1 MPFLPQPGPGRKK
14 VFVALVLT
22 ATAIAF
28 AGCTSTALMA
38 PTGDAIYYQA
48 GYNQDL
54 GPDYITVR
62 KVSVATLEETAS
74 LTRDID
80 SDAGAGVLSPDGSI
94 GYIVN
99 SWSNGSNITITK
111 VATADMRQL
120 DQATLNVPAV
130 NTASISPDGAFAY
143 LAGAAGKITEVRLSD
158 LVVTRQLETGSYA
171 LLIHTAT
178 MAPDGAYAYF
188 GTEDHAVIKVRL
200 ADLTVAGRATLQTAP
215 SSAVISAD
223 GQYGYYTQPNRI
235 TKVRLADMTVVGDEP
250 LSILPAAA
258 YTVISP
264 DGQYAYVMSNANPAV
279 LLTVRLG
286 DLKEVHSETVAING
300 NGGWSVI
307 APNGQF
313 AYLGSGGGVSIP
325 GNVSTIKQVRLA
337 FPHDLVVAKAGS
349 GSGTV
354 SSTTPGIDCGTTCT
368 RSYLDY
374 QSVTLTAT
382 PANGSTFAGWTGAC
396 SGMGTCTLAMSE
408 ARAVTATFS
417 EAPAVTATFSRPSN
431 AFTAETSTFSTTNS
445 TITVSTTLTVPGE
458 GSLKQS
464 VSGVARKKA
473 TLCSTTKAV
482 KRAGTY
488 TLICLLG
495 AKSRTALS
503 AGALRLTVA
512 TTFAPTGGTARST
525 SRTVVVPRTP
535 LKPTKPA
542 VPVTG

>member
-1 MPFLPQPGPGRKK
+1 MGSFKVASMSFLPQPGRRRKRLL
-14 VFVALVLT
+14 VALVLT

-28 AGCTSTALMA
+28 AGCKSTAVMA
-38 PTGDAIYYQA
+38 PIGDAIYYQS
-48 GYNQDL
+48 
-54 GPDYITVR
+54 GPDSAASMTVR
-62 KVSVATLEETAS
+62 KVSVATLEETAN
-74 LTRDID
+74 LTLGVL
-80 SDAGAGVLSPDGSI
+80 SEAGAGVLSPDGSI
-94 GYIVN
+94 GYIVIT
-99 SWSNGSNITITK
+99 GFETTITK

-120 DQATLNVPAV
+120 DQATLNVPSV

-143 LAGAAGKITEVRLSD
+143 LAGSAGKITEVRLSD

-188 GTEDHAVIKVRL
+188 GTEDHAAIKVRL
-200 ADLTVAGRATLQTAP
+200 ADLTVAGRATLQDAP
-215 SSAVISAD
+215 MSAVISAD

-235 TKVRLADMTVVGDEP
+235 AKVRLADMAVVGDEP
-250 LSILPAAA
+250 LSIDGVT

-264 DGQYAYVMSNANPAV
+264 DGQYAYVMSNTDPAV
-279 LLTVRLG
+279 LLTVRLA
-286 DLKEVHSETVAING
+286 DLKEVHSETVAIDG
-300 NGGWSVI
+300 NAGWSVM
-307 APNGQF
+307 APSGQF
-313 AYLGSGGGVSIP
+313 AYLGSGNG
-325 GNVSTIKQVRLA
+325 VSTIKQVRLA
-337 FPHDLVVAKAGS
+337 FPHDLAIAKAGS

-354 SSTTPGIDCGTTCT
+354 SSTTPGIDCGATCT

-382 PANGSTFAGWTGAC
+382 AATGSTFAGWTGAC
-396 SGMGTCTLAMSE
+396 SGTGSCTLAMSE

-417 EAPAVTATFSRPSN
+417 RPSN
-431 AFTAETSTFSTTNS
+431 VFTAKASTFSTTNS
-445 TITVSTTLTVPGE
+445 TITVSTTLTIPGE

-473 TLCSTTKAV
+473 TLCSTTKVA

-488 TLICLLG
+488 TLTCLLG

-525 SRTVVVPRTP
+525 SHTVVVPRTP
-535 LKPTKPA
+535 LKTTKPA

>member
-1 MPFLPQPGPGRKK
+1 VGSFRVASMSFLSQPGRRRKRLL
-14 VFVALVLT
+14 VALVLT

-28 AGCTSTALMA
+28 AGCKSTALMA
-38 PTGDAIYYQA
+38 PSGDVIYYVA
-48 GYNQDL
+48 GATPSFPPGQPTL
-54 GPDYITVR
+54 H
-62 KVSVATLEETAS
+62 KVSASTLEETAS
-74 LTRDID
+74 LTLSVGSGD
-80 SDAGAGVLSPDGSI
+80 GAGLLSPDGSL
-94 GYIVN
+94 GYIIYEQLLGPIMI
-99 SWSNGSNITITK
+99 SK
-111 VATADMRQL
+111 VATANLQQL
-120 DQATLNVPAV
+120 DQATLNVPTV

-143 LAGAAGKITEVRLSD
+143 LGSDAGKITEVRLSD

-188 GTEDHAVIKVRL
+188 GTEDFAVIKVRL
-200 ADLTVAGRATLQTAP
+200 ADFTVAGRATLQTAP

-235 TKVRLADMTVVGDEP
+235 AKVRLADMTVVGDEP
-250 LSILPAAA
+250 LSFGVTVAA

-279 LLTVRLG
+279 LLTVRLA
-286 DLKEVHSETVAING
+286 DLKEVHSETVAIDG
-300 NGGWSVI
+300 NAGWSVM
-307 APNGQF
+307 APSGQF
-313 AYLGSGGGVSIP
+313 AYLGSGDGVY
-325 GNVSTIKQVRLA
+325 NVKQMRLA
-337 FPHDLVVAKAGS
+337 SPYGLTVAKAGS

-354 SSTTPGIDCGTTCT
+354 SSTTPGIDCGATCT

-382 PANGSTFAGWTGAC
+382 PTSSSTFAGWTGAC
-396 SGMGTCTLAMSE
+396 SGTGTCTLAMSE

-417 EAPAVTATFSRPSN
+417 RPSN
-431 AFTAETSTFSTTNS
+431 VFTAKASTFSTTNS
-445 TITVSTTLTVPGE
+445 TITISTTFTIPGE
-458 GSLKQS
+458 GRLKQS

-473 TLCSTTKAV
+473 TLCSTTKAA

-488 TLICLLG
+488 TLTCLLG

-535 LKPTKPA
+535 LKKMKPA
-542 VPVTG
+542 PPVTG

>member
-1 MPFLPQPGPGRKK
+1 MGSFRVASMSFLPHPGRRRKRLL
-14 VFVALVLT
+14 VALVLT

-28 AGCTSTALMA
+28 AGCKSSAVMA
-38 PTGDAIYYQA
+38 PIGDAIYYQSDANSA
-48 GYNQDL
+48 GSM
-54 GPDYITVR
+54 TVR
-62 KVSVATLEETAS
+62 KVSVATLVETAS
-74 LTRDID
+74 LTNTVSSFD
-80 SDAGAGVLSPDGSI
+80 GAGVLSPDGSI

-99 SWSNGSNITITK
+99 EPTSGHIKITK

-143 LAGAAGKITEVRLSD
+143 LGGDAGTITEVRLSD
-158 LVVTRQLETGSYA
+158 LVVTRQLETGLYA

-200 ADLTVAGRATLQTAP
+200 ADLTVAGRASLQDAP
-215 SSAVISAD
+215 MSAVISAD

-235 TKVRLADMTVVGDEP
+235 AKVRLADMTVVGDEP
-250 LSILPAAA
+250 LSIDGVT

-264 DGQYAYVMSNANPAV
+264 DGQYAYVMGNTNPAV
-279 LLTVRLG
+279 LLTVRLA
-286 DLKEVHSETVAING
+286 DLKEVHSETVAIDG
-300 NGGWSVI
+300 NAGWSVM
-307 APNGQF
+307 APSGQF
-313 AYLGSGGGVSIP
+313 AYLGSGNGASI
-325 GNVSTIKQVRLA
+325 IKKVRLA
-337 FPHDLVVAKAGS
+337 FPYDLAVAKAGS

-354 SSTTPGIDCGTTCT
+354 SSTTPGIDCGATCT

-374 QSVTLTAT
+374 QSVTLTADAAT
-382 PANGSTFAGWTGAC
+382 GSTFAGWTGAC
-396 SGMGTCTLAMSE
+396 SGTGTCTLAMSE

-417 EAPAVTATFSRPSN
+417 RPSN
-431 AFTAETSTFSTTNS
+431 AFTAKTTTFSTTNS
-445 TITVSTTLTVPGE
+445 TITISTTLTVPGE
-458 GSLKQS
+458 GRLKQS

-473 TLCSTTKAV
+473 TLCSTTKAA

-488 TLICLLG
+488 TLTCLLG

-535 LKPTKPA
+535 LKTAKPA

>member
-1 MPFLPQPGPGRKK
+1 MGSFRVASMSFLSQPGRRRKRLL
-14 VFVALVLT
+14 VALVLT

-28 AGCTSTALMA
+28 AGCKSTALMA
-38 PTGDAIYYQA
+38 PNGDAIYYMA
-48 GYNQDL
+48 D
-54 GPDYITVR
+54 GPLSSSMTVR

-74 LTRDID
+74 LTQTIGVDG
-80 SDAGAGVLSPDGSI
+80 GAGVLSPDGSI

-99 SWSNGSNITITK
+99 EPTRGNIKITK

-120 DQATLNVPAV
+120 DQATLNVPTV

-143 LAGAAGKITEVRLSD
+143 LGSDAGKITEVRLSD

-188 GTEDHAVIKVRL
+188 GTEDFAVIKVRL
-200 ADLTVAGRATLQTAP
+200 SDLTVAGRATLQTTP

-235 TKVRLADMTVVGDEP
+235 AKVRLADMTVVGDEP
-250 LSILPAAA
+250 LSTLPAAA

-279 LLTVRLG
+279 LLTVRLA

-313 AYLGSGGGVSIP
+313 AYLGSGFG
-325 GNVSTIKQVRLA
+325 VSTIKKVRLA
-337 FPHDLVVAKAGS
+337 FPHDLAVAKAGS

-354 SSTTPGIDCGTTCT
+354 SSTTPGIDCGATCT

-382 PANGSTFAGWTGAC
+382 AVTGSTFAGWTGAC
-396 SGMGTCTLAMSE
+396 SGTGTCTLAMSE

-473 TLCSTTKAV
+473 TLCSTTKVA

-488 TLICLLG
+488 TLTCLLG

-525 SRTVVVPRTP
+525 SHTVVVPRTP
-535 LKPTKPA
+535 LKTTKPA
-542 VPVTG
+542 APVTG

>member
-1 MPFLPQPGPGRKK
+1 
-14 VFVALVLT
+14 
-22 ATAIAF
+22 
-28 AGCTSTALMA
+28 MA
-38 PTGDAIYYQA
+38 PTGDAIYYQS
-48 GYNQDL
+48 
-54 GPDYITVR
+54 GPDSAASMTVR

-74 LTRDID
+74 LTRGVI

-94 GYIVN
+94 GYIV
-99 SWSNGSNITITK
+99 SSGTITK

-120 DQATLNVPAV
+120 DQATLDVEAV

-143 LAGAAGKITEVRLSD
+143 LGSAAGRITEVRLSD

-200 ADLTVAGRATLQTAP
+200 ADLTVVGRATLQDAP
-215 SSAVISAD
+215 MSAVISAD

-235 TKVRLADMTVVGDEP
+235 AKVRLADMAVVGDEP
-250 LSILPAAA
+250 LSIDGVT

-264 DGQYAYVMSNANPAV
+264 DGQYAYVMSNTDPAV
-279 LLTVRLG
+279 LLTVRLA
-286 DLKEVHSETVAING
+286 DLKEVHSETVAIDG
-300 NGGWSVI
+300 NAGWSVM
-307 APNGQF
+307 APSGQF
-313 AYLGSGGGVSIP
+313 AYLGSGNG
-325 GNVSTIKQVRLA
+325 VSTIKQVRLA
-337 FPHDLVVAKAGS
+337 FPHDLAIAKAGS

-354 SSTTPGIDCGTTCT
+354 SSTTPGIDCGATCT

-374 QSVTLTAT
+374 QSVTLAAT
-382 PANGSTFAGWTGAC
+382 PTNGSTFAGWTGAC

-417 EAPAVTATFSRPSN
+417 EAPAATATFSRPSN
-431 AFTAETSTFSTTNS
+431 AFTAKTSTFSTTNS
-445 TITVSTTLTVPGE
+445 TITVSTTLTVPDE
-458 GSLKQS
+458 GRLKQS
-464 VSGVARKKA
+464 VSGAARKKV

-488 TLICLLG
+488 TLTCLLG